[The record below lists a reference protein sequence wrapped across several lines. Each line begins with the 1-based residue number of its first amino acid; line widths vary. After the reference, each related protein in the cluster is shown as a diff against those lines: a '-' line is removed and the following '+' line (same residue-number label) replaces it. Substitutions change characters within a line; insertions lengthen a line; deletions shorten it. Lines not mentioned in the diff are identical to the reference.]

1 MQREDTQHAPA
12 TRVHAQS
19 RNMASPASR
28 DKEKAHKNRRA
39 HTGARRLGSLP
50 TEADPPLLRV
60 LLKEAVRRKHH
71 LNEMALSLGVTYGYI
86 SQLRRGIRQ
95 CEHISQEFA
104 LACSRYLGVPAAL
117 VKLWAGRIRADDFV
131 WPNKAA
137 DQALADG
144 FARMVD
150 DPTVLGLMPEE
161 LLSASPPIKRFVVNL
176 FHECVDAH
184 PRSLRA
190 MPTALDYLQRAALNE
205 ADFEARLAELRG
217 ELERPAEL

>member
-1 MQREDTQHAPA
+1 MQKEAAKNASTTNGK
-12 TRVHAQS
+12 TRPHSVAKSASGPGARQDEKHQAQ
-19 RNMASPASR
+19 P
-28 DKEKAHKNRRA
+28 
-39 HTGARRLGSLP
+39 GARRLGSIP

-60 LLKEAVRRKHH
+60 LLKEALRRRHQ
-71 LNEMALSLGVTYGYI
+71 LNEMAIALGVTYGYI
-86 SQLRRGIRQ
+86 SQLRTGHRRT
-95 CEHISQEFA
+95 EHISQEFA
-104 LACSRYLGVPAAL
+104 TACSRYLGVPAAL
-117 VKLWAGRIRADDFV
+117 VKLWAGRIRAEDFV

-161 LLSASPPIKRFVVNL
+161 LFSASPAIKRFVVNL

-184 PRSLRA
+184 PRTLRA

-217 ELERPAEL
+217 ELERPADI